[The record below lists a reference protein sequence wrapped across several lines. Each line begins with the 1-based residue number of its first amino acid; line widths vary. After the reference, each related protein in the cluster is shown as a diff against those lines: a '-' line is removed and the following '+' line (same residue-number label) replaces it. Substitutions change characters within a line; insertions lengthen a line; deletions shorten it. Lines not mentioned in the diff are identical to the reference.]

1 MYTIFVCT
9 FYFNQ
14 VTGHMFTFRLSILCV
29 RYLPEWCPE
38 PGKSLLPGVR
48 HEDWGNPAPWGV
60 HHIRGGCRK
69 YTSTLH
75 VSWLLWLNVN
85 YYGHMRLSLHLC
97 WIIFTYVDSFARM
110 SITLCIIT
118 LDICKILS
126 TYMFILKVDNFARK
140 LITLHVSWLLCMYI
154 SWFLYTYI
162 NYSVH

>member
-60 HHIRGGCRK
+60 HHIRSGRRK

-85 YYGHMRLSLHLC
+85 YYGHMRLSLHLR
-97 WIIFTYVDSFARM
+97 WIIFTYVDNFARM
-110 SITLCIIT
+110 SITLYIIT
-118 LDICKILS
+118 YILHRLNYSALICLFS
-126 TYMFILKVDNFARK
+126 K
-140 LITLHVSWLLCMYI
+140 LITLHISWLLC
-154 SWFLYTYI
+154 T
-162 NYSVH
+162 

>member
-1 MYTIFVCT
+1 MYTILVCT

-60 HHIRGGCRK
+60 HHIRGGRRK

-75 VSWLLWLNVN
+75 VSWLLWLNVS

-126 TYMFILKVDNFARK
+126 TYMFILKVDYSVRK
-140 LITLHVSWLLCMYI
+140 LITLRVYKLI
-154 SWFLYTYI
+154 TLYVY
-162 NYSVH
+162 